1 VESTDKPRALQCE
14 ETYAEFQW
22 LALKTVLFLRGSLFY
37 ALQIKLNLFNKL
49 ARFVLTYNKH
59 SNKKYI
65 TCASKHYKEAFR
77 LER

>member
-1 VESTDKPRALQCE
+1 VETTHKPRALHCE
-14 ETYAEFQW
+14 ETYSEFQW
-22 LALKTVLFLRGSLFY
+22 LALKTVLFLHGNLFY
-37 ALQIKLNLFNKL
+37 FLQIKLNYFSKL